1 MSGKVH
7 TVIAVAAGI
16 LVGSGLM
23 LMRGVMA
30 DREPVTPVLPT
41 AIAPD
46 RGLIDEV
53 VDLVRSEYVETVTG
67 EDLERAAVE
76 GLVESLD
83 PHSAFLDAAEYEEM
97 RVSTAGSYTGVGIEV
112 EAREGR
118 VVIVAPIEG
127 SPAAR
132 AGLRAGDVILEV
144 DGRPV
149 EHDDLAATVDH
160 MRGFVGSRV
169 RLAVMRKGE
178 QQPLRFE
185 LERSEVRL
193 HTVESALLADGIGYV
208 RIRQFSEATP
218 RDLGLALAGLQTG
231 RSLPLAG
238 LVLDLRDNPG
248 GVLEASVAVADQF
261 LDQGLIV
268 RADGRTAEARFEL
281 RATPGDS
288 LQAAPMVVLVDSGSA
303 SGAEIV
309 AGALRDHGRA
319 TLMGSRTYGKG
330 SVQTVMP
337 LRGGQA
343 LKLTTSRYFTP
354 SGTSLHGSGLQPDV
368 RLENTTAA
376 SDEQV
381 AERAPPGR
389 DPAVRAAMQYL
400 KDRQLGTRVVR
411 LEQARE

>member
-1 MSGKVH
+1 VSGKVH

-41 AIAPD
+41 AIVPD

-53 VDLVRSEYVETVTG
+53 VDLVQRDYVEAVAG
-67 EDLERAAVE
+67 EELERAAVE

-149 EHDDLAATVDH
+149 VHDDLAATVDH
-160 MRGFVGSRV
+160 MRGFAGSRV

-193 HTVESALLADGIGYV
+193 HTVESALLPEGIGYV

-218 RDLGLALAGLQTG
+218 RDLGLALAGLQSE

-261 LDQGLIV
+261 LDEGLIV
-268 RADGRTAEARFEL
+268 RADGRTPEARFEL
-281 RATPGDS
+281 RASPGDS
-288 LQAAPMVVLVDSGSA
+288 LQAAPMVVLVDAGSA

-368 RLENTTAA
+368 QLETTAA
-376 SDEQV
+376 AADERE
-381 AERAPPGR
+381 AGREPPGR
-389 DPAVRAAMQYL
+389 DPAVRSAIQYL

-411 LEQARE
+411 LEQAQE

>member
-1 MSGKVH
+1 VSGKFH
-7 TVIAVAAGI
+7 TVIAVTAGI

-30 DREPVTPVLPT
+30 DREPVAPILPT
-41 AIAPD
+41 AIVPSV
-46 RGLIDEV
+46 GLVDEV
-53 VDLVRSEYVETVTG
+53 VDLIRSDYVETVAG

-112 EAREGR
+112 EARDGQ
-118 VVIVAPIEG
+118 VVIVAPIDG
-127 SPAAR
+127 SPAAV

-144 DGRPV
+144 DGQPV
-149 EHDDLAATVDH
+149 LHEDLAATVDH
-160 MRGFVGSRV
+160 MRGYAGSRV

-178 QQPLRFE
+178 PEPLRFE

-193 HTVESALLADGIGYV
+193 HTVDSRLLGDGIGYV
-208 RIRQFSEATP
+208 RIRQFTEATP
-218 RDLGLALAGLQTG
+218 RDLGQALAGLRSE

-261 LDQGLIV
+261 LDSGLIV
-268 RADGRTAEARFEL
+268 RADGRAADARFEL
-281 RATPGDS
+281 SATPGDS
-288 LQAAPMVVLVDSGSA
+288 LQAAPMVVLVDEGSA

-354 SGTSLHGSGLQPDV
+354 SGTSIHGRGLEPDV
-368 RLENTTAA
+368 RLEGMTAEPGG
-376 SDEQV
+376 SGV
-381 AERAPPGR
+381 ERREPAR
-389 DPAVRAAMQYL
+389 DPAVRSAVQYL
-400 KDRQLGTRVVR
+400 EDRQLGTRVVR
-411 LEQARE
+411 LAPAK

>member
-1 MSGKVH
+1 
-7 TVIAVAAGI
+7 
-16 LVGSGLM
+16 M

-41 AIAPD
+41 AIALD

-218 RDLGLALAGLQTG
+218 HDLGLALAGLQTE

-268 RADGRTAEARFEL
+268 RADGRTPEARFEL

-288 LQAAPMVVLVDSGSA
+288 LQAAPMVVLVDAGSA

-354 SGTSLHGSGLQPDV
+354 SGTSIHGRGLQPDV
-368 RLENTTAA
+368 QLETTTATA
-376 SDEQV
+376 NEQE
-381 AERAPPGR
+381 AEHEPPGR
-389 DPAVRAAMQYL
+389 DPAVRSAMQYL

>member
-16 LVGSGLM
+16 LVGSCLM

-41 AIAPD
+41 AIALD

-218 RDLGLALAGLQTG
+218 HDLGLALAGLQTE

-268 RADGRTAEARFEL
+268 RADGRTPEARFEL

-288 LQAAPMVVLVDSGSA
+288 LQAAPMVVLVDAGSA

-354 SGTSLHGSGLQPDV
+354 SGTSIHGRGLQPDV
-368 RLENTTAA
+368 QLETTTATA
-376 SDEQV
+376 NEQE
-381 AERAPPGR
+381 AEHEPPGR
-389 DPAVRAAMQYL
+389 DPAVRSAMQYL

>member
-41 AIAPD
+41 AIALD

-218 RDLGLALAGLQTG
+218 HDLGLALAGLQTE

-268 RADGRTAEARFEL
+268 RADGRTPEARFEL

-288 LQAAPMVVLVDSGSA
+288 LQAAPMVVLVDAGSA

-354 SGTSLHGSGLQPDV
+354 SGTSIHGRGLQPDV
-368 RLENTTAA
+368 QLETTTATA
-376 SDEQV
+376 NEQE
-381 AERAPPGR
+381 AEHGPPGR
-389 DPAVRAAMQYL
+389 DPAVRSAMQYL

>member
-1 MSGKVH
+1 VSGKVH

-41 AIAPD
+41 AIVPD

-53 VDLVRSEYVETVTG
+53 VDLVQRDYVETVAG
-67 EDLERAAVE
+67 EELERAAVE

-112 EAREGR
+112 EAREGQ

-149 EHDDLAATVDH
+149 VHDDLAATVDH
-160 MRGFVGSRV
+160 MRGFAGSRV

-193 HTVESALLADGIGYV
+193 HTVESALLPEGIGYV

-218 RDLGLALAGLQTG
+218 RDLGLALAGLQRE

-261 LDQGLIV
+261 LDEGLIV
-268 RADGRTAEARFEL
+268 RADGRTPEARFEL

-288 LQAAPMVVLVDSGSA
+288 LQAAPMVVLVDAGSA

-368 RLENTTAA
+368 QLETTAA
-376 SDEQV
+376 AADERE
-381 AERAPPGR
+381 AGREPPGR
-389 DPAVRAAMQYL
+389 DPAVSSAIQYL

-411 LEQARE
+411 LEQAQE

>member
-1 MSGKVH
+1 VSGKVH

-41 AIAPD
+41 AIVPD

-53 VDLVRSEYVETVTG
+53 VDLVQRDYVEAVAG
-67 EDLERAAVE
+67 EELERAAVE

-112 EAREGR
+112 EAREGQ

-149 EHDDLAATVDH
+149 VHDDLAATVDH
-160 MRGFVGSRV
+160 MRGFAGSRV

-193 HTVESALLADGIGYV
+193 HTVESALLPEGIGYV

-218 RDLGLALAGLQTG
+218 RDLGLALAGLQSEP
-231 RSLPLAG
+231 SLPLAG

-261 LDQGLIV
+261 LDEGLIV
-268 RADGRTAEARFEL
+268 RADGRTPEARFEL
-281 RATPGDS
+281 RASPGDS
-288 LQAAPMVVLVDSGSA
+288 LQAAPMVVLVDAGSA

-368 RLENTTAA
+368 QLETTAA
-376 SDEQV
+376 AADERE
-381 AERAPPGR
+381 AGREPPGR
-389 DPAVRAAMQYL
+389 DPAVSSAIQYL

-411 LEQARE
+411 LEQAQE

>member
-1 MSGKVH
+1 
-7 TVIAVAAGI
+7 
-16 LVGSGLM
+16 M

-41 AIAPD
+41 AIALD

-218 RDLGLALAGLQTG
+218 RDLGLALAGLQTE

-268 RADGRTAEARFEL
+268 RADGRTPEARFEL

-288 LQAAPMVVLVDSGSA
+288 LQAAPMVVLVDAGSA

-354 SGTSLHGSGLQPDV
+354 SGTSIHGRGLQPDV
-368 RLENTTAA
+368 QLETTTATA
-376 SDEQV
+376 NEQE
-381 AERAPPGR
+381 AEHEPPGR
-389 DPAVRAAMQYL
+389 DPAVRSAMQYL

>member
-1 MSGKVH
+1 VSGKVH

-41 AIAPD
+41 AIALD

-218 RDLGLALAGLQTG
+218 HDLGLALAGLQTE

-268 RADGRTAEARFEL
+268 RADGRTPEARFEL

-288 LQAAPMVVLVDSGSA
+288 LQAAPMVVLVDAGSA

-354 SGTSLHGSGLQPDV
+354 SGTSIHGRGLQPDV
-368 RLENTTAA
+368 QLETTTATA
-376 SDEQV
+376 NEQE
-381 AERAPPGR
+381 AEHEPPGR
-389 DPAVRAAMQYL
+389 DPAVRSAMQYL